1 MEQNLLF
8 TRDSI
13 ANIVICT
20 LFFLQGMHICTHVHA
35 HILQWKRNQFA
46 LVSIDAI
53 GA

>member
-1 MEQNLLF
+1 MEQICF
-8 TRDSI
+8 KRDSI
-13 ANIVICT
+13 LNIVICT
-20 LFFLQGMHICTHVHA
+20 LFFLQGVHIYTHVHV